1 MGGTDGFAVAEGVFV
16 GVAAAE
22 RLLVAEVDAAAV
34 RELVG
39 EVGGVADG
47 VAGGETVGG
56 GDVNN

>member
-1 MGGTDGFAVAEGVFV
+1 MDGFAVAEGVFV

-39 EVGGVADG
+39 EIGGVADG
-47 VAGGETVGG
+47 VVGGETVGG